1 MIKGSLQLAARTAG
15 SFVQLAKDAFDERTG
30 KALPITQEQIA
41 RPEVINDLLARYAP
55 TSGRTLPPVRAVRL
69 PGVNFESSNCINFLI
84 EVDFDLDADLDAGLG
99 SEIKADSDAAA
110 SPSALPKTIYV
121 KIPCE
126 ERTTRSF
133 AHTLGFWSLETAF
146 CERAAHAV
154 PIRVPRVYA
163 AAQQGA
169 RFVLLLENLHEIPA
183 AKLFINRDMAAG
195 TTPER
200 AERVLTS
207 FAELHAHFWDWPAEK
222 RDALLPPEFNTYLAP
237 RSREMTRAL
246 NASALK
252 PALRNAPDLLSP
264 RLGETYRLAIQKWDA
279 LLDYWYSGPLTLVHG
294 DSHLGNCFEYPTDA
308 GTRVGMIDFQ
318 AAHWSKGI
326 RDVQYFLIN
335 SMDPKLLAE
344 HEARL
349 IGFYCNALAERG
361 VTLTLED
368 ALEQYRAFSF
378 QTLVVGVVPLGL
390 GNLTERSET
399 VRAITERSTAAIE
412 RLGFREW
419 LDAL

>member
-15 SFVQLAKDAFDERTG
+15 SFIQLAKDALDERTG
-30 KALPITQEQIA
+30 AALPITKEQIA
-41 RPEVINDLLARYAP
+41 RPEVINDLLTRYP
-55 TSGRTLPPVRAVRL
+55 PVSGRTLPPVLAVRL
-69 PGVNFESSNCINFLI
+69 PGVDFESSNCINFLI
-84 EVDFDLDADLDAGLG
+84 EVDFDLEADLEANVETD
-99 SEIKADSDAAA
+99 A
-110 SPSALPKTIYV
+110 SPRALPKTIYV
-121 KIPCE
+121 KITCE

-133 AHTLGFWSLETAF
+133 AHTLGFWSLETTF

-163 AAQQGA
+163 AAQKGA
-169 RFVLLLENLHEIPA
+169 RFVLLLENLHEIPGA
-183 AKLFINRDMAAG
+183 ELFINRDMAAG

-207 FAELHAHFWDWPAEK
+207 FAEMHAHFWDWPAEK
-222 RDALLPPEFNTYLAP
+222 RDALLPLEFNTYLAP

-246 NASALK
+246 NASALT
-252 PALRNAPDLLSP
+252 PALRNAPELLSP
-264 RLGETYRLAIQKWDA
+264 ELGETYRRAIQKWDA
-279 LLDYWYSGPLTLVHG
+279 LLDNWYSGPLTLVHG

-318 AAHWSKGI
+318 ATHWSKGI

-335 SMDPKLLAE
+335 SMDPELLAE

-378 QTLVVGVVPLGL
+378 QTWVVGVVPLGL
-390 GNLTERSET
+390 GNLTERNET
-399 VRAITERSTAAIE
+399 VHAITERSTAAIE